1 MPIKIII
8 VGGVA
13 GGMSAA
19 TRARRL
25 NENASITVLERGSF
39 VSYANCGVPY
49 ALGGVIESDKT
60 LVLQTEAGLESR
72 FNIDIRLQSELVEI
86 SPQKHEIN
94 VHDLQNDN
102 FYKLSYDK
110 LILAQGAESVRPP
123 IPGMNL
129 PQIFTLQ
136 TIPDLQRIRDF
147 ISKRSCKRAAV
158 IGGGFIGLEAAEN
171 LHKLGLDVSMIES
184 SSHVF
189 PPFDGDLAA
198 ILHKELENHNVHLLT
213 NEKAMEI
220 RSDQSSVIV
229 QLSGSRFVAA
239 DIVIVAVGVRARSTI
254 ARAAGLHIGEKG
266 VSVNLFMQ
274 TSDPDIY
281 AVGDMVEVENRIS
294 HRAAYLALGGP
305 ANRQGRIAVDHIFG
319 GSTPYRGNVGTFVC
333 QIFGL
338 TASITGLSVQSSKS
352 VGFRPLWV
360 TVHPLDHA
368 GYFPSASSM
377 TLRVAFEPGTGRL
390 LGAQAVG
397 SKGVDKRIDV
407 LSIALQA
414 NMSIFDLEHV
424 ELGYAPPY
432 GSAKD
437 PINMAGFVGSN
448 LLRGMVEIVYTEKVS
463 SLLPSWQVVDVR
475 SPQEFSQGHLPSAR
489 NIPLD
494 ELRQNVQ
501 HLRKECPVLVYCFVG
516 YRGYLAYRILSQA
529 GFKVA
534 NLDGGFKSIM
544 QGGFHDLMVTDIEK
558 SKQPPLAID

>member
-1 MPIKIII
+1 MPLRIII

-25 NENASITVLERGSF
+25 NENASIIVLERGSF

-49 ALGGVIESDKT
+49 ALGGVIESDET
-60 LVLQTEAGLESR
+60 LVLRTEASLESR
-72 FNIDIRLQSELVEI
+72 FNIDIRLQSELVNI
-86 SPQKHEIN
+86 SPQEHEID
-94 VHDLQNDN
+94 VHDLQNDK

-123 IPGMNL
+123 IPGMDL

-136 TIPDLQRIRDF
+136 TIPDLQKIHDF
-147 ISKRSCKRAAV
+147 ISRRNCKRAAV

-171 LHKLGLDVSMIES
+171 LHKLGLDVSMIER

-189 PPFDGDLAA
+189 TPFDGDLAE
-198 ILHKELENHNVHLLT
+198 ILHEELENHNVHLYV
-213 NEKAMEI
+213 NENVMEI
-220 RSDQSSVIV
+220 RDDQSSAII
-229 QLSGSRFVAA
+229 QLSGGQLVAA
-239 DIVIVAVGVRARSTI
+239 DIVLVAVGVRARSDI
-254 ARAAGLHIGEKG
+254 ARAAGLRIGERG

-319 GSTPYRGNVGTFVC
+319 ESTPYRGNVGTSVC
-333 QIFGL
+333 KIFDL
-338 TASITGLSVQSSKS
+338 TASITGLSVESLKNI
-352 VGFRPLWV
+352 GFHPLFV

-368 GYFPSASSM
+368 GYYPSASSM
-377 TLRVAFEPGTGRL
+377 TLRVAFEPRTGHL

-397 SKGVDKRIDV
+397 SNGVDKRIDV

-448 LLRGMVEIVYTEKVS
+448 LLRGMVEIVHPEKVS

-475 SPQEFSQGHLPSAR
+475 SSDEFSQGHLPSAR

-494 ELRQNVQ
+494 ELRGNIQ
-501 HLRKECPVLVYCFVG
+501 HLRPERPVLVYCWVG

-534 NLDGGFKSIM
+534 NLDGGFKSVT
-544 QGGFHDLMVTDIEK
+544 QGGFKNLMATD
-558 SKQPPLAID
+558 SQDA